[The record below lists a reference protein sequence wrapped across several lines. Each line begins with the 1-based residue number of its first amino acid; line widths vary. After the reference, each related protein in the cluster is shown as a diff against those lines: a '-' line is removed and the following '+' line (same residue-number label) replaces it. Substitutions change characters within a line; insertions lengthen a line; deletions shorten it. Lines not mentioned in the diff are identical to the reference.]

1 MKQREIYNE
10 EDESVQTISELTN
23 KNNLLAEEI
32 AILRDQIAVGQW
44 DASEIEKIDIEET
57 VAHLRERIRIL
68 EINNKALRESRD
80 MFQNRNAELI
90 KSNNAMKRR
99 DKK

>member
-57 VAHLRERIRIL
+57 VANLRERIRIL

-90 KSNNAMKRR
+90 NSNNAMKRR